1 MWTLC
6 RFVHLQRP
14 LRAGLPLLARTTTRL
29 PPSPFTFSTFCG
41 RKLNR
46 DFGFNFTFTKLFSPP
61 AELGRPPPAG
71 RQSPKGG
78 PVSPPGDTKIKITV
92 FSEVKTTV
100 RCDNYQ
106 DNYMWDTSRN
116 RKGPIFMDQPPE
128 EPEVQPGSEMRSTF
142 SFYLNWQLLQ
152 SIVMRFNK
160 IPVQNILLNV
170 ISSSCWQIT

>member
-1 MWTLC
+1 MREPPQAC
-6 RFVHLQRP
+6 H
-14 LRAGLPLLARTTTRL
+14 LPLS
-29 PPSPFTFSTFCG
+29 PSPPLDEELLIEISG
-41 RKLNR
+41 SISLL
-46 DFGFNFTFTKLFSPP
+46 TKLFSPP

-78 PVSPPGDTKIKITV
+78 PVYPPGDIIIKIP
-92 FSEVKTTV
+92 FFMEVKTTV